1 MTATVTKTRTFSLF
15 AFARINDTFS
25 FDFRELIHY
34 TVYFRHVMRSTYG
47 KITYVAPWCVTL
59 ITSRTQLY
67 TTTDVLHELFQL
79 LKNTVKQRNSNTS
92 DTKYIG
98 TVH

>member
-1 MTATVTKTRTFSLF
+1 MHFMTATVTKTRTFSLF

-47 KITYVAPWCVTL
+47 KITYAYRTCVNRKNNVRRTL
-59 ITSRTQLY
+59 MCNTYHLACTTLHNHRRSTRTVPV
-67 TTTDVLHELFQL
+67 T
-79 LKNTVKQRNSNTS
+79 
-92 DTKYIG
+92 
-98 TVH
+98 